1 MRKASNVLLRILCA
15 AVDFII
21 ILVPIQF
28 VMMGIFNVSTRQAD
42 LLFQLLFAVYGTLAT
57 EYFGKTFGKYLGKL
71 RVVDTSGQKPVMLYL
86 GLRELSKAL
95 YLVPYAGLVLLAVS
109 GMMMVVRKDGR
120 ALHDLV
126 GNTQV
131 VFAWQ
136 VEEEV

>member
-21 ILVPIQF
+21 ILVPVQF

-57 EYFGKTFGKYLGKL
+57 EYFGKTLGKYLGRL

-109 GMMMVVRKDGR
+109 GVMMAVRKDGR

-136 VEEEV
+136 AEEEV

>member
-21 ILVPIQF
+21 ILVPVQF

-57 EYFGKTFGKYLGKL
+57 EYFGKTLGKYLGRL
-71 RVVDTSGQKPVMLYL
+71 RVVDTSGQKLVMLYL

-109 GMMMVVRKDGR
+109 GVMMAVRKDGR

-136 VEEEV
+136 AEEEV